1 MLKKVRKNANSYNTI
16 FNAEMYNNTLGSL
29 IVTHYIL
36 HLLETGEKLDALDT
50 LDTLDTLDANEINK
64 RWKSLRKKGRIGDKV
79 LDFWIDDPDF
89 IAKALDLFDMK
100 PSYGN
105 FCMVQS
111 AFNTLFLPYINNEP
125 MPIREDGFL
134 PMSASQG
141 KIYPIVEKIETA
153 EKAEEDNT
161 YNT

>member
-1 MLKKVRKNANSYNTI
+1 MSNCLKKVRKNANSYNTI

-36 HLLETGEKLDALDT
+36 HLLETGEKLDT
-50 LDTLDTLDANEINK
+50 NEINK
-64 RWKSLRKKGRIGDKV
+64 RWKSLRKKGRIGDKS

-89 IAKALDLFDMK
+89 IVKALDLFDMK

-111 AFNTLFLPYINNEP
+111 SFNTLFLPYINNEP
-125 MPIREDGFL
+125 LPIREDGFL

-141 KIYPIVEKIETA
+141 KIYPIVEKTET
-153 EKAEEDNT
+153 EEDNT
-161 YNT
+161 

>member
-1 MLKKVRKNANSYNTI
+1 MSNCLKQIKKNVEKNNTL
-16 FNAEMYNNTLGSL
+16 FNPEMYSNVLGSL

-36 HLLETGEKLDALDT
+36 HLLETGEKLDT
-50 LDTLDTLDANEINK
+50 NEINK

-79 LDFWIDDPDF
+79 LDFWLDDPDF
-89 IAKALDLFDMK
+89 IVKALDLFDMK

-111 AFNTLFLPYINNEP
+111 QFNTLFLPYINDEP

-134 PMSASQG
+134 PKSVSEG
-141 KIYPIVEKIETA
+141 KIYPIVEKTET
-153 EKAEEDNT
+153 EEDNI
-161 YNT
+161 

>member
-1 MLKKVRKNANSYNTI
+1 MSNCLKQIKKNVRNNTL
-16 FNAEMYNNTLGSL
+16 FNPEMYSNVLGSL

-36 HLLETGEKLDALDT
+36 HLLETGEKLDT
-50 LDTLDTLDANEINK
+50 NEINK

-79 LDFWIDDPDF
+79 LDFWLDDPDF
-89 IAKALDLFDMK
+89 IVKALDLFDMK

-111 AFNTLFLPYINNEP
+111 AFNTLFLPYINDEP

-134 PMSASQG
+134 PKSVSEG
-141 KIYPIVEKIETA
+141 KIYPIVEKTDKE
-153 EKAEEDNT
+153 EEDNT
-161 YNT
+161 

>member
-1 MLKKVRKNANSYNTI
+1 MSNCLKQVRKNANSYNTI
-16 FNAEMYNNTLGSL
+16 FNAEMYSNTLGSL

-36 HLLETGEKLDALDT
+36 HLLETGEKLDT
-50 LDTLDTLDANEINK
+50 NEINK
-64 RWKSLRKKGRIGDKV
+64 RWKSLRKKRRIGDKV

-125 MPIREDGFL
+125 LPIREDGFL

-141 KIYPIVEKIETA
+141 KIYPIVEKTET
-153 EKAEEDNT
+153 EEDNT
-161 YNT
+161 

>member
-1 MLKKVRKNANSYNTI
+1 MSNCLKQVRKNANSYNTI

-36 HLLETGEKLDALDT
+36 HLLETGEKLDT
-50 LDTLDTLDANEINK
+50 NEINK
-64 RWKSLRKKGRIGDKV
+64 RWKSLRKKGRIGDKA

-89 IAKALDLFDMK
+89 IVKALDLFDMK

-111 AFNTLFLPYINNEP
+111 SFNTLFLPYIDEQP

-141 KIYPIVEKIETA
+141 KIYPIVEKTET
-153 EKAEEDNT
+153 EEDNT
-161 YNT
+161 

>member
-1 MLKKVRKNANSYNTI
+1 MSNMLKKVRKNANSYNTI

-36 HLLETGEKLDALDT
+36 HLLETGEKLDT
-50 LDTLDTLDANEINK
+50 NEINK
-64 RWKSLRKKGRIGDKV
+64 RWKSLRKNGRIGDKL

-89 IAKALDLFDMK
+89 IVKALDLFDMK

-111 AFNTLFLPYINNEP
+111 SFNTLFLPYIDNQP
-125 MPIREDGFL
+125 MPIREDGFM

-141 KIYPIVEKIETA
+141 KIYPIVEKTET
-153 EKAEEDNT
+153 EEDNT
-161 YNT
+161 

>member
-1 MLKKVRKNANSYNTI
+1 MSNMLKKVRKNANSYNTI

-36 HLLETGEKLDALDT
+36 NLLETGEKLDT
-50 LDTLDTLDANEINK
+50 NEINK
-64 RWKSLRKKGRIGDKV
+64 RWKSLRKKGRIGDKF
-79 LDFWIDDPDF
+79 LDFWLDDPDF
-89 IAKALDLFDMK
+89 IVKALDLFDMK

-111 AFNTLFLPYINNEP
+111 AFNTLFLPYIDEQP

-141 KIYPIVEKIETA
+141 KIYPIVEKTET
-153 EKAEEDNT
+153 EEDNT
-161 YNT
+161 

>member
-36 HLLETGEKLDALDT
+36 HLLETGEKLDT
-50 LDTLDTLDANEINK
+50 NEINK
-64 RWKSLRKKGRIGDKV
+64 RWKSLRKNGRIGDKL

-89 IAKALDLFDMK
+89 IVKALDLFDMK

-111 AFNTLFLPYINNEP
+111 SFNTLFLPYIDNQP
-125 MPIREDGFL
+125 MPIREDGFM

-141 KIYPIVEKIETA
+141 KIYPIVEKTET
-153 EKAEEDNT
+153 EEDNT
-161 YNT
+161 